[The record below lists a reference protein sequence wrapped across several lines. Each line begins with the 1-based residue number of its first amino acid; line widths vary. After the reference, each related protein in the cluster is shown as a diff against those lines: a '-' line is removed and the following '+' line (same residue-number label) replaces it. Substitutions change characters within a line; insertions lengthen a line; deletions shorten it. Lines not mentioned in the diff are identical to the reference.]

1 MKVKSKMRL
10 WQHVSKIRSPRSPN
24 ASEKRKR
31 WNNVKVKV
39 YWMWKWKMRQMWY
52 KERKKVHKIESIL
65 NVKVKDEVSVIQREE
80 KVHKSESILT
90 AKVKV
95 SERWARQMRC
105 DSRSISPISTLD
117 HPYAAARL
125 HNLRQPISALHTG
138 PKSLKVDL
146 RKETLV
152 F

>member
-1 MKVKSKMRL
+1 MWCDFRCISLISPLHCPPSLKIGNGEFESWWLWKFMKVKSKMRL
-10 WQHVSKIRSPRSPN
+10 WQHVSKIRSHRPPN

-31 WNNVKVKV
+31 WNKVKVKV
-39 YWMWKWKMRQMWY
+39 YWMWKMRQMWY
-52 KERKKVHKIESIL
+52 KERK
-65 NVKVKDEVSVIQREE
+65 

-125 HNLRQPISALHTG
+125 HKLRQPISALHTG
-138 PKSLKVDL
+138 PKSL
-146 RKETLV
+146 
-152 F
+152 